1 MTVLPLPDND
11 AVETVLKKDRAV
23 ILTALCAMF
32 VASWA
37 YLMSGAGMGHSPIDM
52 TVMFSKFA
60 AVLMKPVVWTPLTA
74 VSVAF
79 MWLVLTIAIVIPAA
93 APIVLLHAIEN
104 RKRREPVNVSVF
116 CGLLLSGYLTVWGLF
131 SLAAAAA
138 QWTLEQAALIT
149 QALSVADARIAG
161 GLFIAA
167 GLYQFA
173 GVKQASLKHI
183 RHPDKYI
190 FNEWKDGAVG
200 ALQMG
205 VKLGSTLLGS
215 CWLLV
220 ALLFAG
226 GMLNVLWIAGLAG
239 YIMLEK
245 LSGHGRVVSI
255 MFGCALTCWGIFVV
269 VMAIQ
274 P

>member
-11 AVETVLKKDRAV
+11 AVEPVLKKDRVV

-37 YLMSGAGMGHSPIDM
+37 YLMSGAGMGHSPIDL
-52 TVMFSKFA
+52 TVMHSKFA
-60 AVLMKPVVWTPLTA
+60 AVLLKPVVWTPVDAL
-74 VSVAF
+74 SVAV

-93 APIVLLHAIEN
+93 APIVLLHATEN

-116 CGLLLSGYLTVWGLF
+116 SGLFLSGYLAVWGLF
-131 SLAAAAA
+131 SLAATAA
-138 QWTLEQAALIT
+138 QWTLEQASLMT
-149 QALSVADARIAG
+149 QAMTVADGRIAG

-173 GVKQASLKHI
+173 GVKQSSLKHM
-183 RHPDKYI
+183 RHPGHYI
-190 FNEWKDGAVG
+190 FHEWKDGAAG

-205 VKLGSTLLGS
+205 FNLGTCLLGS

-220 ALLFAG
+220 AVLFAG

-269 VMAIQ
+269 VMAVQ

>member
-138 QWTLEQAALIT
+138 QWT
-149 QALSVADARIAG
+149 
-161 GLFIAA
+161 
-167 GLYQFA
+167 
-173 GVKQASLKHI
+173 
-183 RHPDKYI
+183 
-190 FNEWKDGAVG
+190 
-200 ALQMG
+200 
-205 VKLGSTLLGS
+205 
-215 CWLLV
+215 
-220 ALLFAG
+220 
-226 GMLNVLWIAGLAG
+226 
-239 YIMLEK
+239 
-245 LSGHGRVVSI
+245 
-255 MFGCALTCWGIFVV
+255 
-269 VMAIQ
+269 
-274 P
+274 